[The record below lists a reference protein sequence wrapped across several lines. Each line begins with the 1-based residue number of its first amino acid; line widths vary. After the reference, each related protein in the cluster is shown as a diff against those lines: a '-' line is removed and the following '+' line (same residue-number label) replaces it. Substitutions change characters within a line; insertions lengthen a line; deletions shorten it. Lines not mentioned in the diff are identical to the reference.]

1 VAVHEAEPL
10 QHEHARAGPEPERV
24 RDAVVGE
31 RELRPDEPRRHLLAL
46 GLEVAGEPAELE
58 DVVVDGGGRDERP
71 EAVAARDQ
79 VLALEQLER
88 LAQRHQ
94 RHAEA
99 LREPSL
105 IVEPGAGTE
114 LALVDPFAQDLGDP
128 VVARDPPVHSDAA
141 VHADLKLV
149 NPTQ

>member
-1 VAVHEAEPL
+1 M
-10 QHEHARAGPEPERV
+10 
-24 RDAVVGE
+24 VGE
-31 RELRPDEPRRHLLAL
+31 RELRPDEPRRHRLAL
-46 GLEVAGEPAELE
+46 GLEVAGEPAKLE
-58 DVVVDGGGRDERP
+58 DVVVDGGRRDECP

-105 IVEPGAGTE
+105 VVEPGAGTE

-141 VHADLKLV
+141 VHPDLKLV